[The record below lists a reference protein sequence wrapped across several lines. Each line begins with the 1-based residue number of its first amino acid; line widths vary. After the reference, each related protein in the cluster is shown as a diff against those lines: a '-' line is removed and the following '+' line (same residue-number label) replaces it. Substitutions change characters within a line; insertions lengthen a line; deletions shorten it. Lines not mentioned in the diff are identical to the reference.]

1 LNERSKIEAVEKALG
16 SPIGA
21 ELPENAIKVR
31 RNLLISSMVALF
43 VAFGGLK
50 LDPASSILGFKFVG
64 LTDDLIRI
72 GLAAVTLYLLLHFLW
87 YVYDA
92 LLEWRLRVTGTRLS
106 FVTTAR
112 MASEHGDYPND
123 PRQST
128 LYHWWSEEAK
138 RMGNVGARALAVDD
152 KLRESQQAVR
162 ALLEEKGS
170 GSNLQNIL
178 NVLTEMRN
186 ALTEL
191 NRSVEHIR
199 KTLDSDR
206 ISVSL
211 KRFDGWFELFL
222 RSQNLRWLIVDAVV
236 PSLLGTWALV
246 VLVCQL

>member
-1 LNERSKIEAVEKALG
+1 MSERSKIDAVEKALG

-21 ELPENAIKVR
+21 ELPENALKVR

-43 VAFGGLK
+43 VEFGGLR
-50 LDPASSILGFKFVG
+50 LDPTSSVLGFKFVG

-72 GLAAVTLYLLLHFLW
+72 GLAVVTLYLLLHFLW
-87 YVYDA
+87 YVHDA

-106 FVTTAR
+106 FVTAAR
-112 MASEHGDYPND
+112 IASEHGDYPND

-138 RMGNVGARALAVDD
+138 RIKNVGAKALAVDD
-152 KLRESQQAVR
+152 SLRESQQAVR
-162 ALLEEKGS
+162 TLIEEKGS
-170 GSNLQNIL
+170 GSNLQSIL

-191 NRSVEHIR
+191 NRSVEHIQ
-199 KTLDSDR
+199 KTLNADR

-222 RSQNLRWLIVDAVV
+222 RSQNLRWLIVDAMV
-236 PSLLGTWALV
+236 PGLLGSWALIA
-246 VLVCQL
+246 LVSQL